1 MISKK
6 TRVERLRRHKDLKAK
21 YEVKLV
27 GAETDAEKRHYEAR
41 IAEVVGNIKATEL
54 PKSKA
59 LLPAIT
65 KTAEED
71 AKKAEEDIV
80 HPLKPQSPTLKRTD
94 MKKVKNVGNPF

>member
-21 YEVKLV
+21 YEVKLA

-41 IAEVVGNIKATEL
+41 IAEVVGNIEATEL
-54 PKSKA
+54 PKPKA

-65 KTAEED
+65 KTAED
-71 AKKAEEDIV
+71 TAKKAEEHIV
-80 HPLKPQSPTLKRTD
+80 QPMKPPRPTPTRTL
-94 MKKVKNVGNPF
+94 KKVKNVGNPF